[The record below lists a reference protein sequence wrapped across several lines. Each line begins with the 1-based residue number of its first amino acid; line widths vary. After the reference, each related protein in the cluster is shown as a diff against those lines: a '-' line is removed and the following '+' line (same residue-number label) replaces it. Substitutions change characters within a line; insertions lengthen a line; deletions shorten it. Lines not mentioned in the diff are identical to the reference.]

1 MNKMAEEYSRMHV
14 HPFKK
19 VAERAFKD
27 GYREAL
33 KSLRNLL
40 ELENTECF
48 YVNDSNVRDD
58 DY

>member
-1 MNKMAEEYSRMHV
+1 MNELAEEYTKNHIR
-14 HPFKK
+14 PFKK
-19 VAERAFKD
+19 VAARAFKD

-40 ELENTECF
+40 ELGNTECF